1 VREGLTIIIIIVF
14 LRIPNTSQR
23 GVLGVLKRIQTKWTY
38 SVWTFEEVVG
48 VEGAEPHLGRV
59 RVVLLELRARV
70 QLDEV
75 TKLHPSP
82 IARGVIAVY

>member
-38 SVWTFEEVVG
+38 SVRTFEEVIC
-48 VEGAEPHLGRV
+48 VEGA
-59 RVVLLELRARV
+59 
-70 QLDEV
+70 
-75 TKLHPSP
+75 
-82 IARGVIAVY
+82 